1 MKAIILA
8 AGIGRRMLP
17 LTDDCHKTLSEVG
30 GRAILGRILDG
41 LEANG
46 ITEVYIVTGYRSD
59 KVEKRGYHTRL
70 AVRTPG
76 DNNRLCA
83 ALCGRSAGV
92 GAPYGHG

>member
-17 LTDDCHKTLSEVG
+17 LTDDCHKTLLEVG
-30 GRAILGRILDG
+30 GRTILGRILDG

-59 KVEKRGYHTRL
+59 KVDKRGYHTHR
-70 AVRTPG
+70 VRSDLRT
-76 DNNRLCA
+76 
-83 ALCGRSAGV
+83 S
-92 GAPYGHG
+92 GHCQANFF